1 MSQQLNNRYYE
12 TGDTIRVKTL
22 GVSATDAAANT
33 WILNAATTYK
43 VEEIEKIN
51 SQNYRYKVTL
61 DNPHIFR
68 IGDTITITGSNYKGS
83 SKVYSVNSATQ
94 VTIGDQGNI
103 DSVTA
108 ASLRIRKNIGKGNA
122 TNYDIDHIAANVQNV
137 YKKGT
142 STLVASSS
150 IPNFWGDELGLKN
163 TQIKF
168 SGTFPPTGTAKT
180 DTFKIISSGDHGF
193 YTGQAV
199 YYKPQV
205 TTTTRTDID
214 GNTITTEVTQTGIA
228 DEGIYFV
235 KRLPDTTT
243 IKLAQS
249 KSQLFEEDY
258 VETEPITVTDNTI
271 ELFVNRD
278 KTLDNQKLFREIPGQ
293 NNDLNATVTEPGT
306 KNAILLNGVE
316 VLNYKSLDGLNY
328 GRLESISVDNSGS
341 GYDVITPPNL
351 VISDNTG
358 VGATANAIV
367 SGSFQRIDLEYG
379 GFDYLEDPVIEI
391 SGGNGKGARAFANTG
406 LVEHIANFGSAEV
419 DGLVTIASTSAIG
432 FSTYHKFRNYEKVI
446 YKSNDQPGIV
456 GLTTGAYYY
465 VNVQNS
471 TNVKLHNTIDDAVAG
486 INTVTFT
493 GYGEGRHSLQATDLK
508 RVVSSIEIQSPGT
521 GYQNRKTTVVGLSTA
536 LNEIAIVS
544 HGYSSGEKIRYIADS
559 TPIGGLTNGT
569 EYYVTVL
576 DEDHIKLSAAGPESD
591 RELFYRTKQYVDVT
605 TPFLLDRS
613 QIQLDPQEGK
623 HHFNYPA
630 ITATVVGKIG
640 ISSVGSETF
649 QARVSPIVR
658 GNIEAVNLAK
668 RGVGYGSSEVLNYIR
683 EPEITIQV
691 GSDVQLT
698 PIVSNGKVVQVI
710 VQNGG
715 KNINTLPKLNVVS
728 DSGQGCVLT
737 PVISGG
743 RVSSVNVIGG
753 GFGYEIGD
761 VSIEVVYPGSGASLR
776 TQIQRW
782 TVNEYQRNV
791 SNITSDDTFLD
802 VGLNE
807 EYGLQ
812 GVNLYAPRNLRKL
825 VYQNAQD
832 GTVLYNSP
840 DLALDNGVEK
850 ITSKNHSPIIGW
862 AYDGNPIYGP
872 FGYLKKNGGV
882 VAQMKSGYKLNL
894 QNNRPPTS
902 EFPEGFFV
910 EDYEHISSSSEDVLD
925 ENNGRFC
932 ITPEFPKGTYAYFTS
947 LSDVPETQ
955 GIFKGFKTP
964 QFPYLV
970 GKCLYSKP
978 ANLNYLKSSNHDDYM
993 VDEYNWIRNTKYYNL
1008 EETDSSY
1015 SYIERPFK
1023 MVNNQLSKVTF
1034 ASPGGIT
1041 DVGILTG
1048 GTNYK
1053 VNDALVLEDV
1063 DVRGFNAQIVVSKV
1077 GGKQVS
1083 NISCATTSIDSIEVL
1098 PTGKT
1103 GEYLFYADSPHG
1115 LLNQELVSISG
1126 LSTTAVSL
1134 SGEYNIGVTTS
1145 TLVLRAG
1152 VGTTG
1157 ATGLTTYFDIYGV
1170 GIDNIKEND
1179 VFKVEDEKVKVLNI
1193 DKISS
1198 RIRVLREVLGT
1209 SGAAHTATTI
1219 FYEEPRKFT
1228 ANVGFNTTFDFVI
1241 NKELYFEPQNTLALG
1256 MSAGVGIGTTI
1267 TFVNPGSGATNV
1279 FLPTQTLYLPSHGL
1293 KTGDELI
1300 YRLNSQ
1306 DEGIGVS
1313 TAGVSTFALADQQ
1326 KLFVAKISEDQI
1338 GVSTIR
1344 VGLNSTGTFAGIGS
1358 TNAHQGL
1365 LFFTGYGQGANH
1377 SFVTNYPNV
1386 ISVSQFKNTV
1396 TVSTAST
1403 HGLTVLDNVYVD
1415 VRPSITTSFA
1425 VSYNDYNQRIII
1437 DKKDVAAGS
1446 IDVTSNEIT
1455 IPDHGYQSGQSLI
1468 YTASSPAGGL
1478 SNETIYYAVIVNKDK
1493 IKLSESQFSA
1503 VSAVP
1508 TIVDITSATDSS
1520 FSPINP
1526 PIKVYKDSTVEFDL
1540 SDSSLTYTRN
1550 SISYPAFK
1558 FVLYTDSNFDTEF
1571 DKTTKDED
1579 FEVLTTGT
1587 VGVDGKVTLKT
1598 NSKIPKTLFYKLT
1611 PISEDQLPTSK
1622 KNVVCD
1628 PEVIGYNQLEV
1639 LDSQYSGKQ
1648 IVSISSPTSFRYDI
1662 KSVPETLSY
1671 TSSTAIINYSTDS
1684 STGIGS
1690 VAELKITNPG
1700 ANYYTLPSI
1709 ESVTSGI
1716 GSNAVFQIGSTDIGA
1731 IKKTKLRDIGF
1742 DYPFDKTL
1750 KPAAKLPEIVKINS
1764 LAILDAVGVTSY
1776 GYGYGSIEPKVI
1788 LLDGETGDLKEEVDL
1803 RFSFGSNQLQIVSNT
1818 FGINPVT
1825 PTLLPTN
1832 NTNGMGIGTITY
1844 DSSSKD
1850 VTITLS
1856 SGITTVGAF
1865 PFAVGDEIMIES
1877 TSVGIASTNP
1887 QGVVEIVDTG
1897 KGYNTKDYNYK
1908 LFVVSAVQ
1916 ENIGGIGIVTFSLDG
1931 YLPTGEAP
1939 GTFSPTRSAGRI
1951 IPKKHFPTFDVTLTT
1966 TDFVVGEDLITLEN
1980 EKDTGVVERWN
1991 PQNGYLKI
1999 DTFRNFTIGN
2009 TVEGQSSRTR
2019 GIIASIISSDS
2030 EYDLESTSRVESGW
2044 EDITGFLNDTR
2055 QVIQDSDYYQ
2065 RFSYSVRSKV
2075 DLETWDEVVGSLN
2088 HTSGFK
2094 RFSDLIIENT
2104 PDINPVV
2111 GLGTTQ
2117 SHFSQVIDFIS
2128 YPDVH
2133 CYDNFD
2139 IVTENNKGL
2148 FSDKIFFKN
2157 RILTDYEESIGNR
2170 VLNVDNV
2177 SGQFNSNPRATK
2189 FSEVARWP
2197 IADAC
2202 GHKFVTYIQ
2211 DTDVT
2216 AESQIQMVTI
2226 LHDKQGAGFI
2236 NQYAITSTEVELG
2249 SFDYTLDGTEGV
2261 LQFFPNKFEINPYNV
2276 FTLSYNIG
2284 AAVTSTD
2291 TQTLGGAVKITSSSQ
2306 NVSIGTTTN
2315 IVSIANTYTA
2325 AKVLVLTKTVDNQF
2339 EYDELNIISDGTTVD
2354 LVEYGELSSINQEA
2368 WSGGYSGLGTYNAYI
2383 DGSNIK
2389 VDFAPNVSVASSVN
2403 TIIVGLSSA
2412 GTGIGSEGLNDAEIG
2427 ALPTSIASSGSP
2439 TANAIAEYDNDTYN
2453 AAYCIVQVS
2462 DPDNDHHMMTELLVI
2477 DKPDFNE
2484 TYISEFGTVVSDT
2497 APAAGLGT
2505 FGAAVVGD
2513 VVRITFTPNENIH
2526 TEVKTYYNYMKFV
2539 DDGSAPVKIDFTNAY
2554 IDTQYGS
2561 YAGTDVD
2568 IKRAFNILYGGYQ
2581 VFERY
2586 IDASDG
2592 DVVGS
2597 SAGLEVPNAITI
2609 PNHFFVSGEQLTYS
2623 TPGAGTTENIS
2634 IGTTTISGVS
2644 TDKLPGTV
2652 FAIKV
2657 DANKIRL
2664 TDTAEK
2670 ALAAVPNDYFDIA
2683 SVGIG
2688 TSHTFTATDQ
2698 NTKCLISIDNY
2709 IQSPVVATALTT
2721 SLSDQLFSSQ
2731 GSMFLSGIGSISGG
2745 DLLQIDDEIMKVES
2759 VGVGSTNQVRIRR
2772 AWLGTRRAGYS
2783 TGALV
2788 TKVQGNYNIVNN
2800 TLNFVEAP
2808 FGNIPIGSTTN
2819 PPNERDWTGITTSS
2833 TFQGR
2838 VFIRSGTPG
2847 STTKTYGTNYIFDD
2861 VSDQF
2866 NGTNDT
2872 FALKS
2877 SGSDVTGFENDNAVL
2892 LINDI
2897 IQVPGLNQ
2905 NFTLAQQAGITS
2917 AVFVNDG
2924 QNITYDVNSS
2934 NLPIGG
2940 VIVSVGSS
2948 EGFGYQPRVSAGG
2961 TATVSAAGTI
2971 SAISIGNTGSGYRA
2985 AESYDVLTSVATTV
2999 AVGATII
3006 TINDQNSVFK
3016 YLEFNA
3022 GAASSIGVGSFFSR
3036 PTPIISVGTTS
3047 VNIGIGSTAS
3057 SEIPAGTSVLVRV
3070 FNPSVGIVRV
3080 GVASSAVG
3088 IQTVTHIGVATIS
3101 AGNLLDTVHVTS
3113 VGSGYTSSDLPEVII
3128 EDPLAYV
3135 NIPLI
3140 YQTDGLFE
3148 SSTGVGTQAKVNI
3161 NVGFGS
3167 DVTDFEISN
3176 TGFGYGRNQ
3185 NLTIPTGGPTGI
3197 PTNPTLGGDFER
3209 FTINVEKIYS
3219 DKFAGWSLGQLQ
3231 TIDNFDDEFD
3241 GQKTDFQ
3248 LKIDGTI
3255 TSIIA
3260 SKGSPIVVQDVL
3272 IVLVNNIL
3280 QVPGEGYT
3288 FNGGSTIIFP
3298 EPLVPGDTVNIL
3310 FYKGNGSVDV
3320 KSVDIL
3326 ETVKEGDTLDINI
3339 DPLANQSS
3347 YFDEEQRLVYS
3358 VDSTDQVTTNAYYGP
3373 GLANDINLE
3382 RPVTWCKQTV
3392 DKVVNGERV
3401 AKDRTQ
3407 YRANVFPTTNVIQ
3420 TVGVGSTT
3428 IYVENVQVLF
3438 NQDNESA
3445 TSLAFQKD
3453 VTLVSQDARVGA
3465 AATAVVGSAGTIT
3478 SIVISDGGSGYSS
3491 APAVIIENPVG
3502 LGTTMRQTATA
3513 SITAGVVTS
3522 ITLGTAKTGY
3532 SQSNPPVVLIE
3543 SPALLAERLNAGIT
3557 YSGDFGT
3564 IVGVTTTTVGVAT
3577 GLVFELFI
3585 PNNSALKDATLVGT
3599 AITVSSLAAGD
3610 FFTVNNS
3617 NIGLGVT
3624 SLKPGGA
3631 VAVGVGTTCIDNV
3644 YEVVSAT
3651 TAQKTLPGVGS
3662 TTINKV
3668 TVSVLSYN
3676 GYDFSAVG
3684 VNTYFGNYSFG
3695 KIQTTG
3701 RTSTSAFNFY
3711 NSNGVTG
3718 IQTSAVVRRT
3728 IPLKISNYDV

>member
-22 GVSATDAAANT
+22 GVTATDAAANT

-68 IGDTITITGSNYKGS
+68 IGDTITITGSNYKES
-83 SKVYSVNSATQ
+83 SKVYSVNNATQ
-94 VTIGDQGNI
+94 ITIGDQGNI
-103 DSVTA
+103 DSVSA
-108 ASLRIRKNIGKGNA
+108 DSLRIRKNIEKGTA
-122 TNYDIDHIAANVQNV
+122 TNYDISNIAANVQNV

-150 IPNFWGDELGLKN
+150 IPNFWGDELGIKN
-163 TQIKF
+163 TKIKF
-168 SGTFPPTGTAKT
+168 SGTFPSTGTAKT
-180 DTFKIISSGDHGF
+180 DTFKILSSGDHGL
-193 YTGQAV
+193 YTGQVV

-205 TTTTRTDID
+205 VITTSTDID
-214 GNTITTEVTQTGIA
+214 GNTITTETTQTGIA
-228 DEGIYFV
+228 EEGIYFI
-235 KRLPDTTT
+235 KRLADTTS

-249 KSQLFEEDY
+249 KSQLFDGDY
-258 VETEPITVTDNTI
+258 ITTEPISVTDNTI
-271 ELFVNRD
+271 ELFINKD
-278 KTLDNQKLFREIPGQ
+278 KTLGGQKLFREIPGQ
-293 NNDLNATVTEPGT
+293 NNDLNATVTEPGS

-316 VLNYKSLDGLNY
+316 ILNYKSLDSLNY
-328 GRLESISVDNSGS
+328 GKLESISVDNPGS

-358 VGATANAIV
+358 IGATANAIV
-367 SGSFQRIDLEYG
+367 SGSFKRIDLVYP
-379 GFDYLEDPVIEI
+379 GFDYLEEPVVEI
-391 SGGNGKGARAFANTG
+391 NGGNGKGAKAFANTT
-406 LVEHIANFGSAEV
+406 LIEHNENFGSSEV
-419 DGLVTIASTSAIG
+419 DGLVSIDSASAIE
-432 FSTYHKFRNYEKVI
+432 FPTHHKFRNYEQVI
-446 YKSNDQPGIV
+446 YKSNNQPGIV

-465 VNVQNS
+465 VNVQNA
-471 TNVKLHNTIDDAVAG
+471 TNVKLHGTIDDAVAG
-486 INTVTFT
+486 INTITFT
-493 GYGEGRHSLQATDLK
+493 GYGEGRHTLQATDLK
-508 RVVSSIEIQSPGT
+508 KVIASIQVQSPGT
-521 GYQNRKTTVVGLSTA
+521 GYQNRKTTVVGVTTS
-536 LNEIAIVS
+536 LNEFTVKS
-544 HGYSSGEKIRYIADS
+544 HGYLSGEKIRYIADS
-559 TPIGGLTNGT
+559 SAIGGLTADT
-569 EYYVTVL
+569 KYYVTTL
-576 DEDHIKLSAAGPESD
+576 SEDTFKLSDIGPSSD
-591 RELFYRTKQYVDVT
+591 VELYYRTKQYVNITSPV
-605 TPFLLDRS
+605 
-613 QIQLDPQEGK
+613 IEAQEGN
-623 HHFNYPA
+623 HHFNYPV

-649 QARVSPIVR
+649 KARVSPIVR
-658 GNIEAVNLAK
+658 GNIETVNLSK
-668 RGVGYGSSEVLNYIR
+668 KGVGYGSSEVLNYIR
-683 EPEITIQV
+683 EPNITIQV

-698 PIVSNGKVVQVI
+698 PVISKGKIVQVI

-715 KNINTLPKLNVVS
+715 KNINTPPKLNVIS
-728 DSGQGCVLT
+728 TTGEGSVLT

-743 RVSSVNVIGG
+743 RVTSVNVIGE
-753 GFGYEIGD
+753 GFDYRIGD
-761 VSIEVVYPGSGASLR
+761 AVIEVVYPGSEASLR
-776 TQIQRW
+776 TKIQKW
-782 TVNEYQRNV
+782 TVNEYQRNIV
-791 SNITSDDTFLD
+791 NVTTDDTFLD

-832 GTVLYNSP
+832 GTVLYNTP
-840 DLALDNGVEK
+840 DLVLDAGVEK
-850 ITSKNHSPIIGW
+850 TTSKNHSPIIGW

-872 FGYLKKNGGV
+872 FGYLKKNGGIIT
-882 VAQMKSGYKLNL
+882 QLKSGYKLNL
-894 QNNRPPTS
+894 QSNRPPTS

-910 EDYEHISSSSEDVLD
+910 EDYEHVSSASDDVLD

-932 ITPEFPKGTYAYFTS
+932 ITPEFPKGTYAYFST
-947 LSDVPETQ
+947 LSEIPESQ
-955 GIFKGFKTP
+955 GVFKGFKTP
-964 QFPYLV
+964 QFPYLI

-978 ANLNYLKSSNHDDYM
+978 SNLNYLKSSNHDDYM
-993 VDEYNWIRNTKYYNL
+993 VDDHSWIRNTKHYNL
-1008 EETDSSY
+1008 EETNSSY
-1015 SYIERPFK
+1015 SYVERPFK
-1023 MVNNQLSKVTF
+1023 MVNTQLSNVTF
-1034 ASPGGIT
+1034 ASPGSIT

-1048 GTNYK
+1048 GSNYK
-1053 VNDALVLEDV
+1053 VNDKLILGDV
-1063 DVRGFNAQIVVSKV
+1063 DTRGFNAEILVSKV

-1098 PTGKT
+1098 PSGKT
-1103 GEYLFYADSPHG
+1103 GEYFFYADSPHG

-1126 LSTTAVSL
+1126 LSTTAISL

-1145 TLVLRAG
+1145 ILVLRAG

-1179 VFKVEDEKVKVLNI
+1179 VFKVEDEKVKILNI
-1193 DKISS
+1193 DKASS

-1219 FYEEPRKFT
+1219 SYEEPRKFT

-1267 TFVNPGSGATNV
+1267 TFINPGSGTTNV

-1313 TAGVSTFALADQQ
+1313 TAGISTFALADQQ

-1338 GVSTIR
+1338 GISTVR
-1344 VGLNSTGTFAGIGS
+1344 VGLNSTGSFTGVGA
-1358 TNAHQGL
+1358 TNSHQGL

-1377 SFVTNYPNV
+1377 SFATNYPNV
-1386 ISVSQFKNTV
+1386 ISISQFKSTV

-1403 HGLTVLDNVYVD
+1403 HGLTVLDNVYID

-1425 VSYNDYNQRIII
+1425 VSYNDHNQRIII
-1437 DKKDVAAGS
+1437 NKKDVVAGS
-1446 IDVTSNEIT
+1446 IDVVSDEIT
-1455 IPDHGYQSGQSLI
+1455 IPDHGYQLGQSLI

-1478 SNETIYYAVIVNKDK
+1478 VNEKIYYAVIVNKDK
-1493 IKLSESQFSA
+1493 IKLSESQFDALS
-1503 VSAVP
+1503 SVP
-1508 TIVDITSATDSS
+1508 TIVDITSASNSS

-1526 PIKVYKDSTVEFDL
+1526 PINVYKDSTVEFDL
-1540 SDSSLTYTRN
+1540 SDSTLTFNRN
-1550 SISYPAFK
+1550 SISYSAFK
-1558 FVLYTDSNFDTEF
+1558 LVLYTDSNFDTEF
-1571 DKTTKDED
+1571 DKTTSDEN
-1579 FEVLTTGT
+1579 FEVLTTGV

-1598 NSKIPKTLFYKLT
+1598 NNKIPKTLFYKLK
-1611 PISEDQLPTSK
+1611 PISQDQLPSSK
-1622 KNVVCD
+1622 ENVVCD
-1628 PEVIGYNQLEV
+1628 PEVIGYNQLQV
-1639 LDSQYSGKQ
+1639 LDSKYSGKQ
-1648 IVSISSPTSFRYDI
+1648 TISISSSTSFRYDI

-1690 VAELKITNPG
+1690 VAELKITNSG
-1700 ANYYTLPSI
+1700 ANYYTLPSVT
-1709 ESVTSGI
+1709 SVTSGI
-1716 GSNAVFQIGSTDIGA
+1716 GSNAVFQLGSTNIGT
-1731 IKKTKLRDIGF
+1731 IEKTRLRNIGF

-1764 LAILDAVGVTSY
+1764 LAILNAVGVTSY
-1776 GYGYGSIEPKVI
+1776 GYGYGSIAPKVI

-1803 RFSFGSNQLQIVSNT
+1803 RFTFGSNQIQIVNNT

-1825 PTLLPTN
+1825 PTIIPTN

-1844 DSSSKD
+1844 NSSSKD
-1850 VTITLS
+1850 VTVTLS
-1856 SGITTVGAF
+1856 SGITTAGAF

-1887 QGVVEIVDTG
+1887 QGAIEIVNTG
-1897 KGYNTKDYNYK
+1897 KGYNTENYNYK
-1908 LFVVSAVQ
+1908 LFVISGVQ

-1931 YLPTGEAP
+1931 YISTGEIP
-1939 GTFSPTRSAGRI
+1939 GTFSSTRSAGRI
-1951 IPKKHFPTFDVTLTT
+1951 IPKKHFPTFDFELTT
-1966 TDFVVGEDLITLEN
+1966 TDFVVGENLITLEN

-1991 PQNGYLKI
+1991 SQNGYLKI
-1999 DTFRNFTIGN
+1999 DTFRNFTVGN

-2019 GIIASIISSDS
+2019 GVIANIISSDS
-2030 EYDLESTSRVESGW
+2030 EYDIEATSRVESGW
-2044 EDITGFLNDTR
+2044 GDITGFLNNTE

-2065 RFSYSVRSKV
+2065 RFSYSIKSKV

-2104 PDINPVV
+2104 PEINPIV

-2117 SHFSQVIDFIS
+2117 SHFDQVVDFIG

-2139 IVTENNKGL
+2139 IVTENNKGE
-2148 FSDKIFFKN
+2148 FSDKIYFKN
-2157 RILTDYEESIGNR
+2157 KILTDYEESIGNR

-2177 SGQFNSNPRATK
+2177 AGQFNSNPRPTK
-2189 FSEVARWP
+2189 FSEIARWP

-2211 DTDVT
+2211 DPDVS
-2216 AESQIQMVTI
+2216 AESQIQMVSV
-2226 LHDKQGAGFI
+2226 LHDKQGSGFI

-2249 SFDYTLDGTEGV
+2249 SFDYALDGTDGV

-2291 TQTLGGAVKITSSSQ
+2291 TQTFGGAVKITSSSQ
-2306 NVSIGTTTN
+2306 NVSAGTTTN

-2325 AKVLVLTKTVDNQF
+2325 AKVLVLTKTVDDQF
-2339 EYDELNIISDGTTVD
+2339 EYDELNLISDGTTVD
-2354 LVEYGELSSINQEA
+2354 LVEYGELSSINLDA

-2383 DGSNIK
+2383 DGGNIK

-2412 GTGIGSEGLNDAEIG
+2412 GTGIGSEGLTDAEIG

-2439 TANAIAEYDNDTYN
+2439 TENAIAEYDNATYN

-2462 DPDNDHHMMTELLVI
+2462 DPDNGHHMMTELLVI

-2484 TYISEFGTVVSDT
+2484 TYMNEFGTIVSDT

-2513 VVRITFTPNENIH
+2513 VVRITFTPNENIN
-2526 TEVKTYYNYMKFV
+2526 TEVKTYYNYMKFI
-2539 DDGSAPVKIDFTNAY
+2539 DDGSDSVKIDFTNAY

-2561 YAGTDVD
+2561 YAGTNVD

-2586 IDASDG
+2586 LDASDSVAIG
-2592 DVVGS
+2592 ASTDS
-2597 SAGLEVPNAITI
+2597 EVANAITL
-2609 PNHFFVSGEQLTYS
+2609 PNHFFVTGEQLTYT
-2623 TPGAGTTENIS
+2623 TPGVGSTENIG
-2634 IGTTTISGVS
+2634 IGLTNISGIGN
-2644 TDKLPGTV
+2644 TDKLPETV
-2652 FAIKV
+2652 FAIKI
-2657 DANKIRL
+2657 DTNRIRL
-2664 TDTAEK
+2664 TDTATK
-2670 ALAAVPNDYFDIA
+2670 ALAPVPTDYFSIS

-2688 TSHTFTATDQ
+2688 TSHTFTANDQ
-2698 NTKCLISIDNY
+2698 NTKCLIAIDNY

-2731 GSMFLSGIGSISGG
+2731 GNMFLSGIGSIAGG
-2745 DLLQIDDEIMKVES
+2745 ELLQIGDEIMKVQS
-2759 VGVGSTNQVRIRR
+2759 VGVGSTNAVRVQR
-2772 AWLGTRRAGYS
+2772 AWLGTRRAGYG
-2783 TGALV
+2783 TGSLV

-2800 TLNFVEAP
+2800 TLNFVESP
-2808 FGNIPIGSTTN
+2808 YGNIPIGSTTN
-2819 PPNERDWTGITTSS
+2819 PPDERDWTGISTSS

-2838 VFIRSGTPG
+2838 VFIRSGSPG
-2847 STTKTYGTNYIFDD
+2847 SSTKTYGTNYIFDD
-2861 VSDQF
+2861 FSDQF

-2877 SGSDVTGFENDNAVL
+2877 SGSNVTGFENDNAVI

-2897 IQVPGLNQ
+2897 IQIPGINQ
-2905 NFTLAQQAGITS
+2905 NFTLAEQAGITS
-2917 AVFVNDG
+2917 AAFGNDG
-2924 QNITYDVNSS
+2924 QNITYDINSS

-2940 VIVSVGSS
+2940 VIISVGSS
-2948 EGFGYQPRVSAGG
+2948 EGFGYQPLVSAGG
-2961 TATVSAAGTI
+2961 TVTVSTAGTI

-2985 AESYDVLTSVATTV
+2985 ATSYDILTSVATTV
-2999 AVGATII
+2999 AASSTIM
-3006 TINDQNSVFK
+3006 TLNNQNSVFK
-3016 YLEFNA
+3016 YLEYNA
-3022 GAASSIGVGSFFSR
+3022 GAASSIGVGTFFSR
-3036 PTPIISVGTTS
+3036 PTPITSIGATS
-3047 VNIGIGSTAS
+3047 VTIGISSVSA

-3088 IQTVTHIGVATIS
+3088 INTITHIGVATIS
-3101 AGNLLDTVHVTS
+3101 AGNLLETVHVTN
-3113 VGSGYTSSDLPEVII
+3113 VGSGYTTSDLPEVII
-3128 EDPLAYV
+3128 EDPLSYT
-3135 NIPLI
+3135 NIPLV

-3148 SSTGVGTQAKVNI
+3148 SSSGIGSQAKVDI

-3167 DVTDFEISN
+3167 DIIDFELTN

-3197 PTNPTLGGDFER
+3197 PTNSTLGGDFKR
-3209 FTINVEKIYS
+3209 FTINIEKIYS

-3231 TIDNFDDEFD
+3231 TMDNFDGEFD
-3241 GQKTDFQ
+3241 GQRTDFQ

-3260 SKGSPIVVQDVL
+3260 SKGSSIVIQDVL

-3280 QVPGEGYT
+3280 QVPGEGYI

-3298 EPLVPGDTVNIL
+3298 EPLIPGDIVNIL
-3310 FYKGNGSVDV
+3310 FYRGNGAVDV

-3326 ETVKEGDTLDINI
+3326 ETVKEGDTLDINY
-3339 DPLANQSS
+3339 DSLKNQST
-3347 YFDEEQRLVYS
+3347 YFDEDQRLVYS
-3358 VDSTDQVTTNAYYGP
+3358 VDSTDQVTTNPYYGP
-3373 GLANDINLE
+3373 GLANDITME

-3392 DKVVNGERV
+3392 DKIINGERL
-3401 AKDRTQ
+3401 AKDRPQ
-3407 YRANVFPTTNVIQ
+3407 YKANVFPTTNVIQ

-3438 NQDNESA
+3438 NQDNESG
-3445 TSLAFQKD
+3445 TSLSFQKD
-3453 VTLVSQDARVGA
+3453 VMLVSQDERVGA
-3465 AATAVVGSAGTIT
+3465 SATAVVGSAGTIT

-3491 APAVIIENPVG
+3491 APVVIIENPVG
-3502 LGTTMRQTATA
+3502 LGTNLRQTASATIA
-3513 SITAGVVTS
+3513 SGSVDT

-3543 SPALLAERLNAGIT
+3543 SPILLAERLNAGIT

-3564 IVGVTTTTVGVAT
+3564 IVGVTPTTVGVAT

-3599 AITVSSLAAGD
+3599 SITVSSLAVGD

-3644 YEVVSAT
+3644 YEVVGAAT
-3651 TAQKTLPGVGS
+3651 TQKTLPGVGS

-3701 RTSTSAFNFY
+3701 RTSASIFNSY
-3711 NSNGVTG
+3711 ISNGVTG
-3718 IQTSAVVRRT
+3718 IETSAIIRRT
-3728 IPLKISNYDV
+3728 LPLRISNYDL